1 MCSISQSQAVSAPF
15 ALIWIK
21 HGLHER
27 FGDGCRI
34 ECRSKLALQNDGS
47 ADAEADR
54 KTVSIGWFR
63 TSPSKSE
70 IPASRATVMRCFRI
84 KEGMTETAIGA
95 VGHEGDLSRA

>member
-1 MCSISQSQAVSAPF
+1 MVFMIVSAP
-15 ALIWIK
+15 
-21 HGLHER
+21 
-27 FGDGCRI
+27 DGCRI

-47 ADAEADR
+47 AAAEADR